1 MLKRQVQIFA
11 VLPLISLLC
20 SCSPPGTTQVK
31 VDNGTEVNVS
41 NGGQAAYPAN
51 IPIQQYP
58 GSFIIVNANTNN
70 SADKSGMKSMV
81 EMTTKDPSPTVSSF
95 YKSKLA
101 EGGWTIDQ
109 DMNMNEMVMMHATKG
124 SQQLSLQIMKD
135 TAKNE
140 SVIIITLG

>member
-1 MLKRQVQIFA
+1 MLKRQIQIFA

-31 VDNGTEVNVS
+31 VDGTEVNVS
-41 NGGQAAYPAN
+41 NGGQASYPAN
-51 IPIQQYP
+51 IPVQQYP
-58 GSFIIVNANTNN
+58 GSFIVVNANTNN
-70 SADKSGMKSMV
+70 AAGKSGMTSMV
-81 EMTTKDPSPTVSSF
+81 ELTTKDASPAVSTF

-109 DMNMNEMVMMHATKG
+109 DMNMNDMVMMHATKG

-135 TAKNE
+135 AAKNE